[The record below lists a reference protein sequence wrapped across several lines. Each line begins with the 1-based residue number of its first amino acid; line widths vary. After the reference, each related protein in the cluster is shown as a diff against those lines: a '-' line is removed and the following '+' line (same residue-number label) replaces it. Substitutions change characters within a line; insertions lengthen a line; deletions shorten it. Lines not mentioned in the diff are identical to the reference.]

1 MEGWKARREQLFRQQ
16 ESVLLVNEE
25 AEKISLLSLSKRK
38 AD

>member
-1 MEGWKARREQLFRQQ
+1 MEGWKARKEQLNKQQ
-16 ESVLLVNEE
+16 ESVLQLNEE